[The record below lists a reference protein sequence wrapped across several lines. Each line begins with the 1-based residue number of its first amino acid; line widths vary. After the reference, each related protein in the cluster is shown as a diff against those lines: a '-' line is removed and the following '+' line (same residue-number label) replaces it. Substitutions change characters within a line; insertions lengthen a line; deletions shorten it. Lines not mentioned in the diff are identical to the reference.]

1 MSGASVIPI
10 RDRRTCHDDKVPPHV
25 DQSVGSRIA
34 GDPRVGRAAGDT
46 LVAAG
51 DIANPPGGGRGD
63 VATARVVEA
72 NQPTLVLA
80 LGDTQYERGEY
91 PNFLAAYDR
100 SWGRFKART
109 RPAVGSHEYM
119 DPAGPAA
126 GYFRYFGRPA
136 GDPGRGYYSF
146 DVGGWHAVALNSA
159 CGQAG
164 APSCGHGSP
173 QWSWLKRDLAAHHQ
187 RCTVAFFHHPYRS
200 SAAPYTGK
208 KELSQ
213 VWALL
218 VAGGVD
224 VVLNGHNHAYE
235 RLKPMRTTGNVDYR
249 GAPWTI
255 VAGTGGRSL
264 IPYASVHRNSV
275 YRTVRYGV
283 YKMVLY
289 PDRWVGVHKGIDGVT
304 RDLRSIGCH

>member
-1 MSGASVIPI
+1 ML
-10 RDRRTCHDDKVPPHV
+10 
-25 DQSVGSRIA
+25 
-34 GDPRVGRAAGDT
+34 GRGCAAGET

-51 DIANPPGGGRGD
+51 DNSNPPGGGRGD

-80 LGDTQYERGEY
+80 LGDTQYERGQY
-91 PNFLAAYDR
+91 RNFLAAYDR

-109 RPAVGSHEYM
+109 RPAVGNHEYM

-126 GYFRYFGRPA
+126 GYFRYFGRRA
-136 GDPGRGYYSF
+136 GDPTRGYYSF

-173 QWSWLKRDLAAHHQ
+173 QRSWLKRDLAAHRQ
-187 RCTVAFFHHPYRS
+187 PCTVALFHHPYRS
-200 SAAPYTGK
+200 SAAPFTGK
-208 KELSQ
+208 KELSHL
-213 VWALL
+213 WALL

-235 RLKPMRTTGNVDYR
+235 RLKVSANRFLCLAQLFRRRRRSRPGKALARHSPEGARSTPGGGR
-249 GAPWTI
+249 GAQAA
-255 VAGTGGRSL
+255 VRRASGRSCRG
-264 IPYASVHRNSV
+264 ATSVRPVTSWP
-275 YRTVRYGV
+275 RPRLG
-283 YKMVLY
+283 L
-289 PDRWVGVHKGIDGVT
+289 PRWLVW
-304 RDLRSIGCH
+304 